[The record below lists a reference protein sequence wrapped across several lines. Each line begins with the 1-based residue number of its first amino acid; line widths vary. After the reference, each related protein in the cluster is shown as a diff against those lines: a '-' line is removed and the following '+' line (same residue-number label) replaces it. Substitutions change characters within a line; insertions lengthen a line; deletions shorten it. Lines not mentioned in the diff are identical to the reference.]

1 MGREYGSGPR
11 TVLGH
16 VNFGVASGSLAQYPF
31 LAGWSTTKR
40 PTPPSFPKVWMC
52 VSLALGT
59 PSHWSSWTPAKAAWV
74 CSPSSCPL
82 GNGDG
87 GSEGFLEWEE
97 PCWFE
102 GVAREPSLIHCGH
115 RAIECSPG
123 DLLAVDVTVSLV
135 GVVWLADSDCTLS
148 KPKHFCL

>member
-1 MGREYGSGPR
+1 M
-11 TVLGH
+11 
-16 VNFGVASGSLAQYPF
+16 
-31 LAGWSTTKR
+31 
-40 PTPPSFPKVWMC
+40 
-52 VSLALGT
+52 SLALGT

-102 GVAREPSLIHCGH
+102 GVACV
-115 RAIECSPG
+115 

-135 GVVWLADSDCTLS
+135 GMVWLADSEVL
-148 KPKHFCL
+148 CLNVSISVYRFLFTYPG